1 MAETQTPNFKWT
13 KPDIGGDSTTW
24 GNVLNTTFDS
34 IDSVVWNNQQA
45 GVPIGSIVMFGG
57 PTPSLPI
64 NWLFCNGSVYLDS
77 DIPALAAILKGS
89 STPGFPGSDATHT
102 AVPNM
107 NGRFPVGADF
117 ATWTRGMTGGE
128 ANHTLLMAEMPA
140 HAHTATQGTHTH
152 AATMGTHTHP
162 ITDVAHSHGV
172 NQWAH
177 AHAIATQNHA
187 HTISAIHSHG
197 SEIMRFIGGSGQPL
211 GIVSGG
217 NANVTYGNTDAASPG
232 NTDLAGPLGGNTDT
246 QTSAI
251 SLVANGTGLSTTQAA
266 SPGAITVPSV
276 SAGAITVTSQGSG
289 ATHNNMPPYTCVA
302 FIIRYQ

>member
-1 MAETQTPNFKWT
+1 VAEQQTPNFKWI
-13 KPDIGGDSTTW
+13 KPDLGGDASTW
-24 GNVLNTTFDS
+24 GNVLNTAFDS
-34 IDSVVWNNQQA
+34 VDSVAYANQQA

-57 PTPSLPI
+57 PPASLPI

-89 STPGFPGSDATHT
+89 STPGYPGSDATHT

-152 AATMGTHTHP
+152 AATMGTHAHP

-177 AHAIATQNHA
+177 SHGVTQTPHAHNVGAHA
-187 HTISAIHSHG
+187 HG
-197 SEIMRFIGGSGQPL
+197 SSLMRFIGGSGQPL
-211 GIVSGG
+211 GIGSGG
-217 NANVTYGNTDAASPG
+217 NANVTYGNTDSIG
-232 NTDLAGPLGGNTDT
+232 SITDAQNANISGTDT